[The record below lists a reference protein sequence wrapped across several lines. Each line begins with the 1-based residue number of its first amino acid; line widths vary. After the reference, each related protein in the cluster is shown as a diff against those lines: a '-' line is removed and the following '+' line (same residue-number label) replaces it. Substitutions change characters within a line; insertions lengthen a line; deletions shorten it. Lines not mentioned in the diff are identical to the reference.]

1 MTWWGII
8 HGEARAVME
17 TVEENSLDGLMCD
30 PPYGLGNRQ
39 PDAADLIAYLQ
50 GAELDTGGDFMGKDW
65 NIPSV
70 AFWRAAYRAMKPG
83 AHLLCYAGA
92 RTQTLVALGIFAA
105 GFEVRDTLWWQYAKG
120 FPKSHNISKALDRMA
135 GAERPV
141 VGHQTLTGN
150 AAVSLKDK
158 GGTYGVQVG
167 TVEAKVIDITGPATP
182 LAKLFDG
189 YGTALKPA
197 YEPIILARKPLD
209 GTIVENVTR
218 WGVGGID
225 VDGCRI
231 EGGTPALKWERP
243 RDMGF
248 LGGTDSGP
256 CAALASDKGRW
267 PANLILDE
275 GAAALLDAV
284 VGERKSGKSVTRNGG
299 GNKIFKGKG
308 PGARVDGGYT
318 DSGAPS
324 RFYEIAGFGD
334 DEIDDLRFYFSAKV
348 STKERE
354 AGTEHLHRYT
364 REEMTG
370 RKDGAAALDSP
381 RTGAGRGDEE
391 GSTNPHGTLKPWRL
405 NRYLARLILPPPHVD
420 GSLRR
425 IAIPFA
431 GVGSEMIGALAAGW
445 DCVMGIERGDP
456 IVDYL
461 AIGNARVAHYEALR
475 LGGKISPAPPRRI
488 FTPLPAEPPRQVTMF
503 GT

>member
-1 MTWWGII
+1 MTWYGII

-17 TVEENSLDGLMCD
+17 TVEENSLDGMLTD
-30 PPYGLGNRQ
+30 VPYGLGNRQ

-92 RTQTLVALGIFAA
+92 RTQALVALGIFAA
-105 GFEVRDTLWWQYAKG
+105 GFEVRDTLFWVYARG
-120 FPKSHNISKALDRMA
+120 MPKSQNVSKYIDKAA
-135 GAERPV
+135 GAVRPV
-141 VGHQTLTGN
+141 IGHQTLTGS

-167 TVEAKVIDITGPATP
+167 GGKKVIELTGPATD

-189 YGTALKPA
+189 IGTGLKPA
-197 YEPIILARKPLD
+197 FEPVILARKPID
-209 GTIVENVTR
+209 GTMVENVKR
-218 WGVGGID
+218 WGCGGLAIDACRVG
-225 VDGCRI
+225 
-231 EGGTPALKWERP
+231 K
-243 RDMGF
+243 
-248 LGGTDSGP
+248 
-256 CAALASDKGRW
+256 RW

-275 GAAALLDAV
+275 DAAAILDAK
-284 VGERKSGKSVTRNGG
+284 VGSRKSNPVSENVAEGSVFTMKKRS
-299 GNKIFKGKG
+299 
-308 PGARVDGGYT
+308 AGGYRE
-318 DSGAPS
+318 DGSPS
-324 RFYEIAGFGD
+324 RFYQIESFTN
-334 DEIDDLRFYFSAKV
+334 DELEDLRFYFSSKV
-348 STKERE
+348 STRERE

-475 LGGKISPAPPRRI
+475 LGGKISPAPPRRL